1 MIKKRA
7 REALIERKTAET
19 DIRLKLKIDGTGK
32 SDVNSSIPFLDHMLT
47 LWSKHGCF
55 DLQLKSQGDL
65 EIDDHHLVED
75 IGISLGQ
82 ALAQA
87 IGDKK
92 GIKRYGVAYVP
103 MDEALA
109 QVILDVS
116 GRPYLVYGMSLLKK
130 KIKTFDIDLV
140 EHFFEALVQRSGL
153 TLHVHVPYGKNP
165 HHVIEAIF
173 KAFGRALDQALQLDS
188 RIEGVLS
195 TKGIL

>member
-1 MIKKRA
+1 MKKIK

-19 DIRLKLKIDGTGK
+19 KIHLKLKIEGTGK
-32 SDVNSSIPFLDHMLT
+32 SSVHSSIPFLDHMLT
-47 LWSKHGCF
+47 LWSKHGNF
-55 DLQLKSQGDL
+55 DFELKSNGDL

-75 IGISLGQ
+75 IGISLG
-82 ALAQA
+82 LAIQKA
-87 IGDKK
+87 VGDKK

-116 GRPYLVYGMSLLKK
+116 GRPYLIYQMSLMKK
-130 KIKTFDIDLV
+130 KIKTFDIDLI
-140 EHFFEALVQRSGL
+140 EHFFEAVVQKAGL
-153 TLHVHVPYGKNP
+153 TLHIHVPYGKNP

-173 KAFGRALDQALQLDS
+173 KAFGRALDQALQIDT
-188 RIEGVLS
+188 RIRGVLS

>member
-1 MIKKRA
+1 MKKRV
-7 REALIERKTAET
+7 REALIGRKTAET

-32 SDVNSSIPFLDHMLT
+32 SAIHSSIPFLDHMLT

-55 DLQLKSQGDL
+55 DLQLKSKGDL

-75 IGISLGQ
+75 IGISLGE
-82 ALAQA
+82 ALQKA

-116 GRPYLVYGMSLLKK
+116 GRPYLIYQVSLLKK
-130 KIKTFDIDLV
+130 KIKTFDIDLI
-140 EHFFEALVQRSGL
+140 EHFFEALVRKSGL
-153 TLHVHVPYGKNP
+153 TLHIHVPYGKNP

-195 TKGIL
+195 TKGVL

>member
-1 MIKKRA
+1 MKKRV

-32 SDVNSSIPFLDHMLT
+32 SAIHSSIPFLDHMLT

-55 DLQLKSQGDL
+55 DLQLKSKGDL

-82 ALAQA
+82 ALQKA

-116 GRPYLVYGMSLLKK
+116 GRPYLVYQMSLLKK
-130 KIKTFDIDLV
+130 KIKTFDIDLI
-140 EHFFEALVQRSGL
+140 EHFFEALVQKSGL
-153 TLHVHVPYGKNP
+153 TLHIHVPYGKNP

-173 KAFGRALDQALQLDS
+173 KAFGRALDQALQFDN

-195 TKGIL
+195 TKGVL